1 MGGVI
6 MRGRGVTGRLGVVER
21 DRHVDSDLRLQSGDD
36 CFLCVE
42 QGDIDDFDP
51 RSVLH
56 VLVEPRRD
64 MKARGDDVSVGGGVA
79 DSERFTILERRLC
92 AGVGTSRSCP
102 DNKGNEREDCSSCCA
117 TKV

>member
-1 MGGVI
+1 

-21 DRHVDSDLRLQSGDD
+21 DRHADSGLRLRSGDD
-36 CFLCVE
+36 CFFRTE
-42 QGDIDDFDP
+42 QGDRDNFDP

-56 VLVEPRRD
+56 VLVEPRGDIRV
-64 MKARGDDVSVGGGVA
+64 RGDDVSVGGGVA

-92 AGVGTSRSCP
+92 AGVGTSRGCP
-102 DNKGNEREDCSSCCA
+102 DNKGNEREDCGCCCV